1 MRALDKIIPTYC
13 TRVCT
18 YTSNIVKSVPDS
30 TLGNCDVLGELRSIK
45 GAGLGMLSANVNVDS
60 ATDIPHNERDVMQY
74 ALDAAKGK
82 NNNQLD
88 DDSKKEVTCK
98 VNQNENY
105 KLSQTI

>member
-1 MRALDKIIPTYC
+1 
-13 TRVCT
+13 
-18 YTSNIVKSVPDS
+18 
-30 TLGNCDVLGELRSIK
+30 
-45 GAGLGMLSANVNVDS
+45 
-60 ATDIPHNERDVMQY
+60 MQY